1 MEMNIL
7 ARVKCILLKKDNHL
21 DIAADYITEDDLVV
35 LPVLCDDVG
44 PPLVDGITVIYLM
57 PLISIPII
65 VLEMI
70 ASFSFV

>member
-7 ARVKCILLKKDNHL
+7 ARVKCLLLKKDNHL

-44 PPLVDGITVIYLM
+44 PPIADGITVIYLM
-57 PLISIPII
+57 PLISRPII